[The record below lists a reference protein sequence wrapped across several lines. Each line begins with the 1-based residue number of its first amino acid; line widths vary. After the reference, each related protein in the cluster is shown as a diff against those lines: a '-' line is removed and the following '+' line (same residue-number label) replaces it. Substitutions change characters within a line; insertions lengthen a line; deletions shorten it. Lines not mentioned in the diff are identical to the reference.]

1 MGIRRTLAL
10 IGLVAN
16 AAGAQGIAVGHHAPS
31 AAVTTLDGKAT
42 DIKEFLGRTPTVIEF
57 WARWCGN
64 CRELAPALHAAAE
77 KYRGRVTFV
86 TVAVAVDETPADVA
100 TFVREHDIAGT
111 VLFDGTGAA
120 VDAYDV
126 PGTSYL
132 LVADRHGN
140 IVYTG
145 GGGAQDVD
153 AAVRKALE

>member
-16 AAGAQGIAVGHHAPS
+16 AAGAQGIAVGHYAPS

-42 DIKEFLGRTPTVIEF
+42 DIREFLGRTPTVIEF

-77 KYRGRVTFV
+77 KYRG
-86 TVAVAVDETPADVA
+86 
-100 TFVREHDIAGT
+100 IAGT
-111 VLFDGTGAA
+111 VVFDGTGAA
-120 VDAYDV
+120 VDAYW
-126 PGTSYL
+126 T
-132 LVADRHGN
+132 
-140 IVYTG
+140 
-145 GGGAQDVD
+145 QDVD